1 MATTRVVVG
10 LDIGTN
16 KVCTLIGEVKDTNL
30 VEVVGLGVSPSRGLK
45 KGAVVDMDD
54 ATASVAASLKKAEV
68 FSGYKIVGAFVSVSG
83 VQITSELVST
93 SIALSGDRPVSS
105 RDVAGLRE
113 AVHPDLP
120 EGRRMLHVIPQGYK
134 VDGEN
139 GVLNPVGMLASRLEL
154 EGLVVSAGAS
164 PLQNIARCVESSGI
178 QIDGFV
184 SGGLASG
191 RGVLSEPESQL
202 GVLLLDLGAGTTDYV
217 WYRDGEPRL
226 VGALPV
232 GGNHISN
239 DISVVLGVPF
249 AVAEENKVRYAS
261 AIPMG
266 ESADE
271 VLDLGPSSEVRSAS
285 RRMLAEIVEARLLE
299 IFDLVKSEL
308 DRQGF
313 DGVLPGGVVI
323 TGGVAQMKGVRE
335 LAQQVFEAP
344 ARTGTP
350 IGLSGLTDSIGTSA
364 YAGGAGLLKWVMSQ
378 REDSGSGSRP
388 MRRRKGLWA
397 KMKGFVRA
405 FVP

>member
-1 MATTRVVVG
+1 MANTRVVVG
-10 LDIGTN
+10 LDIGTS
-16 KVCTLIGEVKDTNL
+16 KICTLIGEVKDTSL
-30 VEVVGLGVSPSRGLK
+30 VEVVGVGVSPARGLK

-54 ATASVAASLKKAEV
+54 AAASVAASLKKAEV

-83 VQITSELVST
+83 VQMHSELISRGM
-93 SIALSGDRPVSS
+93 ALPGDRPVSA
-105 RDVAGLRE
+105 RDVEGLRE
-113 AVHPDLP
+113 AVHTDPP
-120 EGRRMLHVIPQGYK
+120 EGRRTLHVIPRGYK

-191 RGVLSEPESQL
+191 RGVLSEPENQL
-202 GVLLLDLGAGTTDYV
+202 GVLLLDIGAGTTDYV
-217 WYRDGEPRL
+217 WYLDGEPRL

-249 AVAEENKVRYAS
+249 AMAEEIKVRHAS
-261 AIPMG
+261 AMPMG

-271 VLDLGPSSEVRSAS
+271 VLDLGRSSEVRSAS
-285 RRMLAEIVEARLLE
+285 RRLLAEIVEARLLE
-299 IFDLVKSEL
+299 IFDVVRSDL
-308 DRQGF
+308 DSQEF
-313 DGVLPGGVVI
+313 DGVLPGGVVV

-335 LAQQVFEAP
+335 LAQQAFEAP

-350 IGLSGLTDSIGTSA
+350 LGLSGLTDSIGSSA
-364 YAGGAGLLKWVMSQ
+364 YAGGAGLLKWVLSHQ
-378 REDSGSGSRP
+378 EESGGSRP

-397 KMKGFVRA
+397 KMRGFVRA
-405 FVP
+405 FFP